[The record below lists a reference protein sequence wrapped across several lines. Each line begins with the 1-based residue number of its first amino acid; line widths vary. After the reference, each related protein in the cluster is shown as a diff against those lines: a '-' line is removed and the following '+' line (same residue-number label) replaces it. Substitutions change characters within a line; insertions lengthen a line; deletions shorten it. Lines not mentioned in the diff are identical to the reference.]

1 MKAERVWVRL
11 PDSQKVGMGWR
22 LRGRASAPQAEGV
35 SEVRSAPLPQAA
47 ERDSEAARA
56 VVWAR
61 EGAAEVCL
69 QACWMAGNPQP
80 RCPVGA
86 SEWEAMQVLSAKTV
100 EWS

>member
-1 MKAERVWVRL
+1 MKAEGVWVHL

-22 LRGRASAPQAEGV
+22 LRGRESAPQAEGV

-47 ERDSEAARA
+47 ERDPEAATS
-56 VVWAR
+56 VVRAR

-69 QACWMAGNPQP
+69 HACRTAGKPRL

-100 EWS
+100 ERS